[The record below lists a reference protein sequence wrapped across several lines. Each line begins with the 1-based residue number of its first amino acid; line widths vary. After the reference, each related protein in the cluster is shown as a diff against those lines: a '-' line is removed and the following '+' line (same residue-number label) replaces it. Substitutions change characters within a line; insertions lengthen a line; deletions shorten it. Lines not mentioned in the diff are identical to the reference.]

1 MKKGAYITSKVFQN
15 FEFGTQETVFDQ
27 TLGNYVAIA
36 LVPQEVGLK
45 LGQTFASSHAV
56 YPFTSAT
63 ITASNIV
70 SALTALAKQGRAYF
84 INKDVM
90 ATNGAETGY
99 QDAEIYGNKAT
110 AKAVDLHQ
118 GVINVSTDK
127 YVVNK
132 SFFSLLRQNRPF
144 DIYLFTN
151 NTVTFL
157 DYAVHGVTYS
167 NIIQKAFNRDQHIIG
182 GFDMN
187 YRVSGSD
194 NEFYPEAGVTMANIL
209 APITFT
215 FASPTTGGTGL
226 TATAN
231 DGQTYQYA
239 KTLAGAG
246 TLTFALNPADA
257 GVEIGCFKT
266 DGSDL
271 PVDFGTYDAV
281 TKILTLPSS
290 MPAGT
295 YNYAVVAVNA
305 VGVVGQILLKI
316 KVS

>member
-1 MKKGAYITSKVFQN
+1 MKKGQYLVSKVLQN
-15 FEFGTQETVFDQ
+15 IEFSTQETVFDQ
-27 TLGNYVAIA
+27 TLGNYIAIA

-45 LGQTFASSHAV
+45 LGQIFASSHSV
-56 YPFTSAT
+56 YPFSSAT
-63 ITASNIV
+63 ITGSNIV

-84 INKDVM
+84 INKDVS

-99 QDAEIYGNKAT
+99 QDSEAYGNKAT
-110 AKAVDLHQ
+110 PKSVDLHQ
-118 GVINVSTDK
+118 GVISLSTDK

-132 SFFSLLRQNRPF
+132 SFYSLLRQNRPF

-194 NEFYPEAGVTMANIL
+194 NEFYPEAGVTMASIL
-209 APITFT
+209 APITFA

-257 GVEIGCFKT
+257 GVEIGCFKV

-271 PVDFGTYDAV
+271 PADFGTYDAV

-305 VGVVGQILLKI
+305 VGVFGQILLKI

>member
-1 MKKGAYITSKVFQN
+1 MKKGQYLVSKVLQN
-15 FEFGTQETVFDQ
+15 IEFSTQETVFDQ
-27 TLGNYVAIA
+27 TLGNYIAIA

-45 LGQTFASSHAV
+45 LGQTFASTHAV
-56 YPFTSAT
+56 YPFSSAT
-63 ITASNIV
+63 ITGSNIV

-118 GVINVSTDK
+118 GVISLSTDK
-127 YVVNK
+127 YIVNK
-132 SFFSLLRQNRPF
+132 SFYSLLRQNRPF

-194 NEFYPEAGVTMANIL
+194 NDFYPEAGVTMASIL

-239 KTLAGAG
+239 KTLVGAG

-271 PVDFGTYDAV
+271 PADFGTYDAV
-281 TKILTLPSS
+281 TKVLTLPST

-305 VGVVGQILLKI
+305 VGVFGQILLKI